1 MTDREN
7 TKLILIIREVKMSE
21 SKVKKKPVGKMIFM
35 GIISLALYAILLLK
49 QDVLNQYFGRG
60 GVYAFLPIIT
70 AFIFSF
76 IHGSFTG
83 DFWTVL
89 GVEAAKKKKEVK

>member
-1 MTDREN
+1 MGSGYR
-7 TKLILIIREVKMSE
+7 
-21 SKVKKKPVGKMIFM
+21 KKKPVGKMAIM
-35 GIISLALYAILLLK
+35 GIISIALYTALLMN
-49 QDVLNQYFGRG
+49 QDIINNYIGRG
-60 GVYAFLPIIT
+60 GVYAFLPIVT

-76 IHGSFTG
+76 VHGNFTG